1 MPTFLNRVFGK
12 KPKPVTSAN
21 PATITSSNRSEA
33 RPVGLTPRNLRAFM
47 ERVPISYL
55 AVGRITE
62 SDLALAATTP
72 ILGQYAPTFG
82 FPEDWGWYWEY
93 LDAYMF
99 IPEVAFAVKDRKST
113 RLNSSHDQIS
123 YAVFCLKKKRETH
136 YLHTS
141 SQP

>member
-33 RPVGLTPRNLRAFM
+33 RPAGLTPRNLRAFM

-62 SDLALAATTP
+62 SDLALAGTTP
-72 ILGQYAPTFG
+72 SLGPYAPTFG
-82 FPEDWGWYWEY
+82 CPEDRAAYWEY
-93 LDAYMF
+93 LGAYLF
-99 IPEVAFAVKDRKST
+99 ITEVAF
-113 RLNSSHDQIS
+113 
-123 YAVFCLKKKRETH
+123 
-136 YLHTS
+136 
-141 SQP
+141 